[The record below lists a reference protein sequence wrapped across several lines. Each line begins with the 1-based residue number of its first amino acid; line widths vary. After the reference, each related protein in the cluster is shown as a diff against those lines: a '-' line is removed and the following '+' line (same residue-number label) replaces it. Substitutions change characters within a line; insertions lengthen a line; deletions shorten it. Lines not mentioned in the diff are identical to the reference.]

1 MKFKLLIGYLLV
13 SVLAMMSSCTKS
25 DNNGLYQE
33 IKSVDKM
40 VFAKMSIT
48 KTVVN
53 NQENLFGRRIAGYSY
68 DTYARAYIDLSS
80 FQVEDLVF
88 DDKKKTVKVILP
100 PVKAELIGRDCEMRE
115 AYKNIT
121 GWRWDLD
128 EKEINSLK
136 EEGNKSMRDEWESNP
151 MLKAHL
157 IEAAKR
163 KARKYFEEIFEN
175 SGYMASIEFKDS
187 KDSKIDNDEKV
198 D

>member
-1 MKFKLLIGYLLV
+1 MKFKLITMCTLAALL
-13 SVLAMMSSCTKS
+13 SSCAKT

-53 NQENLFGRRIAGYSY
+53 NQENLLGRRIAGYSF
-68 DTYARAYIDLSS
+68 DTYSRAYIDLSS

-88 DDKKKTVKVILP
+88 DDKNKTVKVILP

-121 GWRWDLD
+121 GLRWDLD
-128 EKEINSLK
+128 EKELNSLK
-136 EEGNKSMRDEWESNP
+136 EEGNKSMKDEWESNP

-175 SGYMASIEFKDS
+175 SGYTASIEFKDS
-187 KDSKIDNDEKV
+187 KDSKIDNNEKV